1 MKLTVSSE
9 NRLSG
14 VTLEQT
20 AEPTMSPNISVGMR
34 HLNLSTTYKEEWA
47 NALSRLLNI
56 VPKLTQQTYATA
68 TNTSL
73 TYYPGH
79 KYGLAG
85 TTNVRAVDG
94 TIEPFGKSSTDATA
108 GIKWTYAHINVNYE
122 TMPLSYVDHLI
133 EESWDPIIEFV
144 TMPSRKLYWD
154 ASQADPLK
162 NDESPA
168 RQVHMSRW
176 SYTIRGLRGLPVDLG
191 QLQGAVN
198 SVAMYSPTYDL
209 TFPVGTVLFKAPH
222 IAPSQSNMGYNLLD
236 ITWEFVVREEY
247 SDAGVA
253 QTGTWNKGY
262 KAGTRLGQTIYDD
275 AGAEFAQYAS
285 EDIGSLLLVEV

>member
-20 AEPTMSPNISVGMR
+20 AEPTMSPNIAIGMR
-34 HLNLSTTYKEEWA
+34 HLNLSTTYKEEWD
-47 NALSRLLNI
+47 NAVGRLSNI
-56 VPKLTQQTYATA
+56 VPELSQTTYSTAAATH
-68 TNTSL
+68 L
-73 TYYPGH
+73 LYHQGH
-79 KYGLAG
+79 RYGLG
-85 TTNVRAVDG
+85 GNTNVRAVDG
-94 TIEPFGKSSTDATA
+94 TIEPFGQSSEDATA
-108 GIKWTYAHINVNYE
+108 GIKWTHALIAVNYE
-122 TMPLSYVDHLI
+122 TAQQNPVRQLI
-133 EESWDPIIEFV
+133 EESWDPVIEFV

-154 ASQADPLK
+154 ASQAVPLK
-162 NDESPA
+162 NDEAPG
-168 RQVHMSRW
+168 RQIHMSRW
-176 SYTIRGLRGLPVDLG
+176 SYTVRGLSGLPWDL
-191 QLQGAVN
+191 QFLQGAVN
-198 SVAMYSPTYDL
+198 TKEMYSPTYQL
-209 TFPVGTVLFKAPH
+209 TFGIGTVLFKAPH
-222 IAPSQSNMGYNLLD
+222 IVPSQSNTGTDKLD
-236 ITWEFVVREEY
+236 VTWEFVVREEY